1 MPMHPLLKTLDDINR
16 LRDAQRPLFELG
28 QLLSTP
34 GAMRALDAW
43 ELTVFWLVEQHRHG
57 EWGDLGADD
66 KASNDQA
73 LLNGSRIF
81 SAYDVAN
88 AAQGSNTRLYVITE
102 AVNEATGRR
111 DSTTVLR
118 ADEY

>member
-1 MPMHPLLKTLDDINR
+1 MTTPLFHTLADINR

-34 GAMRALDAW
+34 GAMRVLDALD
-43 ELTVFWLVEQHRHG
+43 LTTFWIVEQHRHG
-57 EWGDLGADD
+57 EWGDLGAED

-73 LLNGSRIF
+73 LLNGGRIF
-81 SAYDVAN
+81 SAYDIAN
-88 AAQGSNTRLYVITE
+88 PAKQGPSTRLYVITE

-111 DSTTVLR
+111 DCTTVLR

>member
-1 MPMHPLLKTLDDINR
+1 MTKHPLFQTLADINR
-16 LRDAQRPLFELG
+16 LRNAQRPLFELG

-34 GAMRALDAW
+34 GALRVLDALD
-43 ELTVFWLVEQHRHG
+43 LTTFWIVEQHRHG
-57 EWGDLGADD
+57 AWGDLGAED

-73 LLNGSRIF
+73 LLNGGRIF
-81 SAYDVAN
+81 SAYDVKN
-88 AAQGSNTRLYVITE
+88 AAKGSTTRLYVITE

-111 DSTTVLR
+111 DCTTLLR

>member
-34 GAMRALDAW
+34 GAMRVLDALD
-43 ELTVFWLVEQHRHG
+43 LTNFWIVEQHRHG
-57 EWGDLGADD
+57 EWGDLGTED

-73 LLNGSRIF
+73 LLNGGRIF
-81 SAYDVAN
+81 SAYDVTN
-88 AAQGSNTRLYVITE
+88 AAQGSSTRLYVITE
-102 AVNEATGRR
+102 AINEATGRR

>member
-1 MPMHPLLKTLDDINR
+1 MATHSLFHNLDDINR
-16 LRDAQRPLFELG
+16 LRNAERPLFELG

-34 GAMRALDAW
+34 GAMRVLDALD
-43 ELTVFWLVEQHRHG
+43 LTTFWLVEQHRHG
-57 EWGDLGADD
+57 EWGDLGDDD
-66 KASNDQA
+66 KALNDQA
-73 LLNGSRIF
+73 LLNGGRIF
-81 SAYDVAN
+81 SAYVIAN
-88 AAQGSNTRLYVITE
+88 PAQGASTRLYVITE